1 MSKTILRAGVLAIA
15 LAPLGAFAQD
25 SADTTTPDAGDLSL
39 GSTEP
44 QVGETYLAEEFTD
57 WQLRCVKTENGQ
69 DPCQLYQL
77 LADGD
82 GNSVAEFS
90 IFNLP
95 EGQQAIAG
103 ATVVTPLETLLTAQ
117 LRIQVDAGQARRYPY
132 SFCSQAGCFARVGFT
147 ADEVD
152 AFKAGNAGKVLIVPA
167 AAPDQTVQL
176 TLSLT
181 GFTAGWNALL
191 EANQQ

>member
-57 WQLRCVKTENGQ
+57 WQLRCVKQAEGT

-77 LADGD
+77 LTDSD
-82 GNSVAEFS
+82 GNAVAEFN
-90 IFNLP
+90 IFALP
-95 EGQQAIAG
+95 QGGEAVAG
-103 ATVVTPLETLLTAQ
+103 ATVITPLETLLTAQ
-117 LRIQVDAGQARRYPY
+117 LRLATDDGQVRRYPY
-132 SFCSQAGCFARVGFT
+132 SFCTPIGCFARLGFT
-147 ADEVD
+147 AAEIEE
-152 AFKAGNAGKVLIVPA
+152 FKAGSNANVTIIA
-167 AAPDQTVQL
+167 AGAPEQPVR
-176 TLSLT
+176 LSASLS
-181 GFTAGWNALL
+181 GFTAGW
-191 EANQQ
+191 ERISGGQ